1 MGTLYLVRHG
11 QASFGA
17 DDYDVLSP
25 LGHQQSRRLGE
36 YFKQKGVHFEA
47 ALTGTLNRQVQTF
60 AGICEGMGVSF
71 ETRSATAPTM
81 PVPSE
86 DSAVREEATS
96 VGTAPHQQGP
106 WNRLSRATGA
116 VAPSGGSAVREATSV
131 GAHIFWPGLNEYDSA
146 AVIATIHPYPLAKPD
161 TPELYKHH
169 FRLLKD
175 GLAQWMAG
183 VVSPRGM
190 PSYNEF
196 VAGITGALEH
206 IRTHHQ
212 GHVLLVS
219 SGGPIATA
227 VGHVLGT
234 SPETTIELNLG
245 IRNCSVTEFAFTPK
259 RQRLVTFNTLPHLDA
274 PEHAG
279 WVTFA

>member
-25 LGHQQSRRLGE
+25 LGHRQSLRLGE
-36 YFKQKGVHFEA
+36 YFKGKGLHFEA

-60 AGICEGMGVSF
+60 AGICEGMGVVF
-71 ETRSATAPTM
+71 ESATPAPPKNTDAA
-81 PVPSE
+81 E
-86 DSAVREEATS
+86 IAL
-96 VGTAPHQQGP
+96 GTLPHLP
-106 WNRLSRATGA
+106 
-116 VAPSGGSAVREATSV
+116 
-131 GAHIFWPGLNEYDSA
+131 WPGLNEYDSA
-146 AVIATIHPYPLAKPD
+146 AVIGAIHPFPLARPD
-161 TPELYKHH
+161 TPELYRDH

-190 PSYNEF
+190 PDYNGF

-206 IRTHHQ
+206 IRTHYR
-212 GHVLLVS
+212 GNVLLVS

-227 VGHVLGT
+227 VGRVLGA
-234 SPETTIELNLG
+234 SPEATIELNLG
-245 IRNCSVTEFAFTPK
+245 IRNCSVTEFAFSPK
-259 RQRLVTFNTLPHLDA
+259 RHRLVTFNTLPHLDA
-274 PEHAG
+274 PEYAG

>member
-25 LGHQQSRRLGE
+25 LGHRQSVRLGE
-36 YFKQKGVHFEA
+36 YFRSKGLRLDA

-60 AGICEGMGVSF
+60 AGICEGLGVAFASS
-71 ETRSATAPTM
+71 SAPDSPPGGMPAAGIAP
-81 PVPSE
+81 
-86 DSAVREEATS
+86 
-96 VGTAPHQQGP
+96 
-106 WNRLSRATGA
+106 
-116 VAPSGGSAVREATSV
+116 VALR
-131 GAHIFWPGLNEYDSA
+131 HMLWPGLNEYDSA
-146 AVIATIHPYPLAKPD
+146 ALIGAVHPHPLARPD
-161 TPELYKHH
+161 TPELYRHH

-190 PSYNEF
+190 PDYNGF

-206 IRTHHQ
+206 IRTHYR
-212 GHVLLVS
+212 GDVLLVS

-234 SPETTIELNLG
+234 PPEAMIELNLG
-245 IRNCSVTEFAFTPK
+245 IRNCSVTEFAFSP
-259 RQRLVTFNTLPHLDA
+259 RRHRLQTFNTLPHLDP
-274 PEHAG
+274 PEYAG
-279 WVTFA
+279 WVTYA